1 MEDEA
6 VRQVQVKRMK
16 RVDRSIS
23 WLEVKKVGNK
33 MRQVNVSIEGE
44 DERKRVGQRCRK
56 GWYLWEV
63 WKKERKAEGAESAAA
78 GKAAWSTRRRKAPA
92 VHDSLE
98 LLDDGLAPSWLRNI
112 RAKLHQAS
120 LILLHLDSG
129 RLPLICWA
137 NAARGLETLVSAHAS
152 CSPAVSK
159 VQGWHGAR
167 FCRLEA

>member
-6 VRQVQVKRMK
+6 GRQVQVKRMK
-16 RVDRSIS
+16 RVGRSIS
-23 WLEVKKVGNK
+23 WLDVKKSGNK

-44 DERKRVGQRCRK
+44 DERKRVGQQCRK

-63 WKKERKAEGAESAAA
+63 WKKERKAEGAESAAT

-98 LLDDGLAPSWLRNI
+98 LLDDGLGCATGG
-112 RAKLHQAS
+112 AKLHQAS

-129 RLPLICWA
+129 HLPLICWA
-137 NAARGLETLVSAHAS
+137 NAASGLETLVSALMLLLPRCLKS
-152 CSPAVSK
+152 L
-159 VQGWHGAR
+159 
-167 FCRLEA
+167 RLAW

>member
-56 GWYLWEV
+56 GWYLWKV

-78 GKAAWSTRRRKAPA
+78 F
-92 VHDSLE
+92 
-98 LLDDGLAPSWLRNI
+98 LLLG
-112 RAKLHQAS
+112 
-120 LILLHLDSG
+120 
-129 RLPLICWA
+129 
-137 NAARGLETLVSAHAS
+137 
-152 CSPAVSK
+152 
-159 VQGWHGAR
+159 
-167 FCRLEA
+167 

>member
-1 MEDEA
+1 VVDEA

-23 WLEVKKVGNK
+23 WLDVKKVGNK

-44 DERKRVGQRCRK
+44 DEGRRVGQRCRK

-98 LLDDGLAPSWLRNI
+98 LLDDGLGCA
-112 RAKLHQAS
+112 
-120 LILLHLDSG
+120 
-129 RLPLICWA
+129 
-137 NAARGLETLVSAHAS
+137 T
-152 CSPAVSK
+152 
-159 VQGWHGAR
+159 
-167 FCRLEA
+167 

>member
-1 MEDEA
+1 
-6 VRQVQVKRMK
+6 MK

-44 DERKRVGQRCRK
+44 DERERVGQRCRK

-98 LLDDGLAPSWLRNI
+98 LLDDGLGCA
-112 RAKLHQAS
+112 
-120 LILLHLDSG
+120 
-129 RLPLICWA
+129 
-137 NAARGLETLVSAHAS
+137 T
-152 CSPAVSK
+152 
-159 VQGWHGAR
+159 
-167 FCRLEA
+167 